1 MQPRILLPLAALGL
15 VFAAPAAANAAV
27 TPAINGTTLTLT
39 GDDTSENFTLGVD
52 AAGNLTH
59 SFGGCN
65 GLANK
70 TDFDPRGPDTSV
82 PSNGTITVILDA
94 HGGQD
99 NINLSAANTLA
110 PTFSGGAG
118 DDVIVS

>member
-27 TPAINGTTLTLT
+27 TPAVNGTTLTLT

-59 SFGGCN
+59 
-65 GLANK
+65 
-70 TDFDPRGPDTSV
+70 
-82 PSNGTITVILDA
+82 
-94 HGGQD
+94 
-99 NINLSAANTLA
+99 
-110 PTFSGGAG
+110 TFGAG
-118 DDVIVS
+118 QRAREQHRLRHRSGR

>member
-59 SFGGCN
+59 TFGRQRPGEQHR
-65 GLANK
+65 L
-70 TDFDPRGPDTSV
+70 RPDGGTTKL
-82 PSNGTITVILDA
+82 PSDGTITVVIDA
-94 HGGQD
+94 RGGQD
-99 NINLSAANTLA
+99 NINLSAANILA
-110 PTFSGGAG
+110 AHDRRRGR
-118 DDVIVS
+118 